1 MFARLTFATAA
12 MVLPAMAHAQA
23 DQCSTPA
30 TVERVRPDLPS
41 DSQPKRI
48 VPIGSYTLAISWT
61 PQYCR
66 DNGDRAG
73 AQFQCG
79 TGNRF
84 GFTLHGLW
92 PDGVGKD
99 WPQYCRAAEFVPPP
113 VIRAHLCTT
122 PSAQL
127 LQHEWAKHGTCMPGY
142 RPATYF
148 NQSARLYGKLRYPNM
163 DALSRAPLTA
173 GRFAVAMAAANPGLK
188 ADMMRVTAN
197 KQGWLDE
204 VWICLDR
211 RFRYRRC
218 PVHQGGLSPS
228 AALQIW
234 RGGR

>member
-23 DQCSTPA
+23 YQCSTPA

-148 NQSARLYGKLRYPNM
+148 NQSARLYGKLRYPDM

-234 RGGR
+234 RGAR

>member
-23 DQCSTPA
+23 YQCSTPA

-148 NQSARLYGKLRYPNM
+148 NQSARLYGKLRYPDM